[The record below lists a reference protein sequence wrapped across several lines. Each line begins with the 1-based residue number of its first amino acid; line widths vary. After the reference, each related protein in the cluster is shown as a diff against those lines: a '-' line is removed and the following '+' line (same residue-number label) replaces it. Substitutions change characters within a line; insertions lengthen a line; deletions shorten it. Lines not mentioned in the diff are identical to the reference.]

1 MKNKSI
7 LAFYPC
13 FKDEMAGWKYQT
25 DRLLSTAPKDFSSD
39 RYFLKS
45 NARLKKLN
53 YFFGAIYRI
62 IFKKYDFI
70 FFPQWYGLN
79 VLLSILIIFST
90 KKSIIRISGGEIS
103 VKSSNILKSFFRKII
118 LNFTFQVIALN
129 SFDYFKL
136 REFLNPSLI
145 KFLPNTSRIYRKNRK
160 PRSLFSSNKKV
171 IIGMS
176 GILCERKGQLE
187 ILESLRS
194 YNFDGHVKLIGA
206 STNKN
211 ESDPFYVKRCFEI
224 GNNSSYSFE
233 HTEHVENVENFYSNI
248 DVFILNSSLE
258 GMPNVLIESLSMGV
272 PCIATDIP
280 GISDVIKGNNVGFL
294 YKKNDMKNFFICL
307 NNLISKP
314 KLYNSFSTNALNL
327 TESVYNPNTI
337 SKTFWENLT

>member
-103 VKSSNILKSFFRKII
+103 VKSSNILKS
-118 LNFTFQVIALN
+118 
-129 SFDYFKL
+129 
-136 REFLNPSLI
+136 
-145 KFLPNTSRIYRKNRK
+145 
-160 PRSLFSSNKKV
+160 
-171 IIGMS
+171 
-176 GILCERKGQLE
+176 
-187 ILESLRS
+187 
-194 YNFDGHVKLIGA
+194 
-206 STNKN
+206 
-211 ESDPFYVKRCFEI
+211 
-224 GNNSSYSFE
+224 
-233 HTEHVENVENFYSNI
+233 
-248 DVFILNSSLE
+248 
-258 GMPNVLIESLSMGV
+258 
-272 PCIATDIP
+272 
-280 GISDVIKGNNVGFL
+280 
-294 YKKNDMKNFFICL
+294 
-307 NNLISKP
+307 
-314 KLYNSFSTNALNL
+314 
-327 TESVYNPNTI
+327 
-337 SKTFWENLT
+337 